1 MIALDKEVIAI
12 PYPMKTLNWDKIKR
26 LSKES
31 TSADELATLGFTYPI
46 KVKDTNN
53 ITVQNNVMEVTHAP
67 TGCMLIKR
75 SSI

>member
-31 TSADELATLGFTYPI
+31 TNADELATLGFTYPI

-53 ITVQNNVMEVTHAP
+53 ITVKI
-67 TGCMLIKR
+67 MLWK
-75 SSI
+75 